1 MSTKET
7 GLDWIIFS
15 TSHQVGW
22 IECILNITGWENIYI
37 YIYIYYMYYSY
48 IVYIYIQAV
57 WTYSYLY
64 DLH

>member
-37 YIYIYYMYYSY
+37 YILYVLFIYC
-48 IVYIYIQAV
+48 IY
-57 WTYSYLY
+57 
-64 DLH
+64 LHTGSLDIFLSL

>member
-7 GLDWIIFS
+7 GLDWITFS

-37 YIYIYYMYYSY
+37 YILYVLFIYC
-48 IVYIYIQAV
+48 IY
-57 WTYSYLY
+57 
-64 DLH
+64 LHTGSLDIFLSL

>member
-22 IECILNITGWENIYI
+22 IECILSITGWENIYI
-37 YIYIYYMYYSY
+37 YIYHMYYLY
-48 IVYIYIQAV
+48 IVYIYIEAV

>member
-37 YIYIYYMYYSY
+37 YIYYMYYSY